1 MSGRAESRPLYEFL
15 NSMNT
20 ENLIKELSFKAI
32 RSGGAGGQHVNKVSS
47 KIELTFD
54 VENSNELSDEQKQTL
69 LKKLTTRLTK
79 ENVLI
84 LFCDESR
91 SQHRNKE
98 IAIKRFLDVIKNGLK
113 KVKPRKATKP
123 SKSAIRKRLKSKKKR
138 SEKKTNRQKPD
149 LE

>member
-1 MSGRAESRPLYEFL
+1 
-15 NSMNT
+15 MNT

-54 VENSNELSDEQKQTL
+54 VENSNELTDEQKQL
-69 LKKLTTRLTK
+69 LLNKIANRLTK

-91 SQHRNKE
+91 SQHKNKE
-98 IAIKRFLDVIKNGLK
+98 IAIKRFLEVIKNGLK

-123 SKSAIRKRLKSKKKR
+123 SKSAIRKRLKSKKKL
-138 SEKKTNRQKPD
+138 SQKKTNRQKPD
-149 LE
+149 LEL